1 MKAKDLKAVL
11 TGDTALTVNAESV
24 SLSNIIHCGE
34 FSSLERLL
42 RVTALVLKF
51 VRILKAKRSGSKRA
65 KSELTSVDL
74 EGAKLYWIKEV
85 QASLKTQEKFRS
97 WQQQWSLFEDDKGVV
112 RCQGRLENSDLM
124 DSAKHPI
131 LLDTNHHFT
140 SLGV

>member
-24 SLSNIIHCGE
+24 SLSNISHCGE
-34 FSSLERLL
+34 FSGLERLL

-51 VRILKAKRSGSKRA
+51 VRILKAKRSGNNRA

-74 EGAKLYWIKEV
+74 EEAKLYWIKEV

-97 WQQQWSLFEDDKGVV
+97 WKQQWSLFED
-112 RCQGRLENSDLM
+112 E
-124 DSAKHPI
+124 
-131 LLDTNHHFT
+131 
-140 SLGV
+140 